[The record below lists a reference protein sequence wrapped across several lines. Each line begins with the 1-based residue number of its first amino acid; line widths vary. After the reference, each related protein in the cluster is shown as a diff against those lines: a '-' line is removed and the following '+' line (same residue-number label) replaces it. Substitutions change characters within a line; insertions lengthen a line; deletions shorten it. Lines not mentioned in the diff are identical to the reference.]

1 MNSSTPHTCEKS
13 FFVFFTWKNKGYSTS
28 NFDIECKTDSGNNI
42 LLLCFNFFSLSGMSK
57 ENGGIRT
64 SNILPLK
71 PGMFDCVI
79 IDEASFCRA
88 NSAIPALYR
97 AKHAVIIGDPM
108 QLRPIYARLSK
119 RLKKNFLR
127 M

>member
-1 MNSSTPHTCEKS
+1 MLAIFPVWASKD
-13 FFVFFTWKNKGYSTS
+13 
-28 NFDIECKTDSGNNI
+28 NF
-42 LLLCFNFFSLSGMSK
+42 L
-57 ENGGIRT
+57 

-97 AKHAVIIGDPM
+97 GKHAVIIGDPM

-119 RLKKNFLR
+119 RLKKLCK
-127 M
+127 